1 MSEQMTGSET
11 LAPKAIGPET
21 TITLYFEIRLQSGDV
36 VDSNFA
42 AKPATFTIGDGN
54 MLAGFEAAIF
64 GLKAGDRQVFQIT
77 PEHGFGMS
85 NPSNIQKVGRE
96 NFAGMELEPGLII
109 GFQDASGEL
118 PGVVVSFD
126 EKNVEV
132 DFNHP
137 LAGKTLEFEVEI
149 LEITA

>member
-1 MSEQMTGSET
+1 MSEQV
-11 LAPKAIGPET
+11 IGPEK
-21 TITLYFEIRLQSGDV
+21 TITLHFEIRLQNGDV
-36 VDSNFA
+36 VDSNFSSQ
-42 AKPATFTIGDGN
+42 PATFTVGDGN

-64 GLKAGDRQVFQIT
+64 GLKVGDRQVFKIT
-77 PEHGFGMS
+77 PEHGFGMP

-96 NFAGMELEPGLII
+96 SFSGIELEAGLVV

-126 EKNVEV
+126 DINVEV

-137 LAGKTLEFEVEI
+137 LAGKNLEFEVEVLQI
-149 LEITA
+149 AA

>member
-1 MSEQMTGSET
+1 MSDY
-11 LAPKAIGPET
+11 LIGPEKT
-21 TITLYFEIRLQSGDV
+21 VTLHFEIRLQNGDV

-42 AKPATFTIGDGN
+42 TQPATFTVGDGN

-64 GLKAGDRQVFQIT
+64 GLKTGDRKTFQIT
-77 PEHGFGMS
+77 PEHGFGMF

-96 NFAGMELEPGLII
+96 NFVGMELEAGLVI

-118 PGVVVSFD
+118 PGVVVAFD
-126 EKNVEV
+126 EKNVSV

-137 LAGKTLEFEVEI
+137 LAGKILDFEVEI
-149 LEITA
+149 LKVAS

>member
-1 MSEQMTGSET
+1 MTEQVIEQ
-11 LAPKAIGPET
+11 LQIGPEK
-21 TITLYFEIRLQSGDV
+21 TITLHFEIRLQNGDV
-36 VDSNFA
+36 VDSNFTCR
-42 AKPATFTIGDGN
+42 PATFTIGDGN

-64 GLKAGDRQVFQIT
+64 GLKAGDRQIFQIT

-85 NPSNIQKVGRE
+85 NPSNIQKVGRGS
-96 NFAGMELEPGLII
+96 FVGMELEAGLVI
-109 GFQDASGEL
+109 GFQEAGGEL

-126 EKNVEV
+126 EKNVSV

-149 LEITA
+149 LEVLA

>member
-1 MSEQMTGSET
+1 MTEQINEQ
-11 LAPKAIGPET
+11 LQIGPEK
-21 TITLYFEIRLQSGDV
+21 TITLHFEIRLPSGDV
-36 VDSNFA
+36 VDSNF
-42 AKPATFTIGDGN
+42 KGQPATFTIGDGN

-64 GLKAGDRQVFQIT
+64 GLKAGDRETFIIT
-77 PEHGFGMS
+77 PEHGFGMP
-85 NPSNIQKVGRE
+85 NPSNIQKVGRK
-96 NFAGMELEPGLII
+96 NFADMELESGLVV

-126 EKNVEV
+126 EKNVAV

-149 LEITA
+149 LEVL